1 MLERLTQDLSLDA
14 LLFFGTHS
22 LLVVAICAGTFF
34 SIGLWVGY
42 LTWAKF
48 KRRARAY
55 YEEIQLQ
62 RSEIAN
68 LKRRITQESVD
79 SLPTPTIGLLE
90 ATPLGNSPAE
100 LPQKTVIPTVIEPKR
115 ESLAETVLK
124 RTKKEAVLDR
134 IKKATVLEAEIS
146 APLVEV
152 KRSAPEVTPVFK
164 PIVASISPL
173 PSIDEVPAEETSLAD
188 NLEPQAAE
196 PVVIPVQPTPLRK
209 LATRPL
215 TQALAKS
222 VEDAKRPSA
231 PSAEPANR
239 NLGTAHREEAPND
252 LEAGI
257 KKGHAAVDEK
267 LGIVYHKR
275 PERYDDLTLLRGV
288 GEALQTKLHELGIY
302 TFRQIA
308 QWTDDNIHELDIR
321 LAAKDRI
328 RREQWVKQA
337 RNLHFLKYGEQLKAP
352 LQAA

>member
-55 YEEIQLQ
+55 FEELQLQ

-79 SLPTPTIGLLE
+79 NLPAPTIGLLE
-90 ATPLGNSPAE
+90 ATPQETPTAE
-100 LPQKTVIPTVIEPKR
+100 LLQKTVIPTVIEPKR

-124 RTKKEAVLDR
+124 RTKKEVVLDR
-134 IKKATVLEAEIS
+134 PRKATVLEAEIS
-146 APLVEV
+146 PPLVEI
-152 KRSAPEVTPVFK
+152 KPTPSEAAP
-164 PIVASISPL
+164 VANQNITAISPL
-173 PSIDEVPAEETSLAD
+173 PSIDEVRAEESSLAD
-188 NLEPQAAE
+188 KLEAKEAE
-196 PVVIPVQPTPLRK
+196 PVAIPLEPPPLRN

-231 PSAEPANR
+231 ESANGT
-239 NLGTAHREEAPND
+239 LGGSLREEAPND
-252 LEAGI
+252 LEAGL
-257 KKGHAAVDEK
+257 KKGHAAIDEK

-288 GEALQTKLHELGIY
+288 GDALQTKLHELGIY

-308 QWTDDNIHELDIR
+308 QWTDENIHELDIR
-321 LAAKDRI
+321 LVAKDRI

-337 RNLHFLKYGEQLKAP
+337 RNLHFLKYGEQLKAS
-352 LQAA
+352 LQPTT